1 MNINKKDKDRITS
14 SPPSG
19 DLGGKRILSA
29 PFTDETI
36 RSLKSGDMV
45 YISGTV
51 YTARDAAHKRLY
63 EMIQCSEPMPFD
75 FKGQAVYYA
84 GPAPAKPGKPIGSVG
99 PTTGGRMDAYSPT
112 LIAEGLKVMIGK
124 GTRSAEVIDAL
135 KTHTGVYFAAIG
147 GAAALMANCVLSA
160 EVIAFDELGTEAIR
174 KLEVKELPVVVAVD
188 CQGNDVY
195 ESGRDM
201 YKLQPIVS

>member
-1 MNINKKDKDRITS
+1 MTISNKDKVVL
-14 SPPSG
+14 SPLSG
-19 DLGGKRILSA
+19 DLGVKRILSE

-36 RSLKSGDMV
+36 HSLKAGDMV

-51 YTARDAAHKRLY
+51 YTARDAAHKRLF
-63 EMIQCSEPMPFD
+63 EMIQSDEQMPFD
-75 FKGQAVYYA
+75 FQGQAVYYA

-124 GTRSAEVIDAL
+124 GTRSAEVIEAM
-135 KTHTGVYFAAIG
+135 KKHTGVYFAAIG
-147 GAAALMANCVLSA
+147 GAAALMAKCVLSA

-174 KLEVKELPVVVAVD
+174 RLKVKELPVVVAVD
-188 CQGNDVY
+188 CFGNDI
-195 ESGRDM
+195 
-201 YKLQPIVS
+201 YKLAREMYGVK